1 MIKIDSNNEVSNLL
15 KEDNNSLSD
24 SKESKIDDNI
34 NKNSINSINNSD
46 ILGDSNSLKI
56 NNSAQNFVAETQNDL
71 NVYINNLSNSFENS
85 MNKIVD
91 KKQNFSANF
100 NLSEIKNINE
110 SFSVDSFLKI
120 TGDSSENNKEE
131 NIELMNIYKKIQEG
145 YFYFF
150 IKFNGNNPKFFCTLS
165 DYKFKDV
172 FNEVKKLLN
181 IENHQENFYCNNKLI
196 DLEKTIKESEIHSLS
211 LIHD

>member
-34 NKNSINSINNSD
+34 NKNNNSD

-91 KKQNFSANF
+91 KKQNFSDNF
-100 NLSEIKNINE
+100 NLSEIKNISE
-110 SFSVDSFLKI
+110 SFGVDSFFKN
-120 TGDSSENNKEE
+120 TGEKSENNKED
-131 NIELMNIYKKIQEG
+131 NKELMNIYKKIQEG

-172 FNEVKKLLN
+172 LNEVKKLLN
-181 IENHQENFYCNNKLI
+181 IESNKENFCCNSKLI
-196 DLEKTIKESEIHSLS
+196 DLEKSIKESEIQSLS

>member
-34 NKNSINSINNSD
+34 NKNSINSINNLD
-46 ILGDSNSLKI
+46 ILGDSNSLKM

-91 KKQNFSANF
+91 KKQNFSDNF
-100 NLSEIKNINE
+100 NLSEIKNISE
-110 SFSVDSFLKI
+110 SFGVDSFFKN
-120 TGDSSENNKEE
+120 TGEKSENNKED
-131 NIELMNIYKKIQEG
+131 NKELMNIYKKIQED

-165 DYKFKDV
+165 DY
-172 FNEVKKLLN
+172 
-181 IENHQENFYCNNKLI
+181 
-196 DLEKTIKESEIHSLS
+196 
-211 LIHD
+211 